1 MKRQLDGGAA
11 PRVRAGLYVRVS
23 TSGQTVENQTPAL
36 LQLAEARG
44 WEPIVFEEV
53 GSAVKQRPVFD
64 SMMDAA
70 RRGEIRTVAVVAL
83 DRLGR
88 SMLGILKTVDELA
101 SVGCAVVSLR
111 ESWMDTAGPLRDVL
125 TALVG
130 WMSQEER
137 RILVLRTHEGLART
151 RRQGKRLGRPP
162 ASSILLTGAADLVKA
177 GMPVAEAARRKG
189 VKRTTLRRHLDRMA
203 ENGGSGV
210 TPSTN
215 P

>member
-1 MKRQLDGGAA
+1 MSTKTKAA
-11 PRVRAGLYVRVS
+11 LYVRVS
-23 TSGQTVENQTPAL
+23 TSGQTTENQLPAL

-44 WEPIVFEEV
+44 WEPVVFEEV
-53 GSAVKQRPVFD
+53 GSAVKHRPVFEQVLA
-64 SMMDAA
+64 AA
-70 RRGEIRTVAVVAL
+70 RRGEVRVVATVAL

-101 SVGCAVVSLR
+101 QVGCAVVSLR

-130 WMSQEER
+130 WLAQEER
-137 RILVLRTHEGLART
+137 RILIARTHEGLARA

-162 ASSILLTGAADLVKA
+162 ASSILLSGAADLVRA
-177 GMPVAEAARRKG
+177 GVPVAEAARRKG
-189 VKRTTLRRHLDRMA
+189 VKRTTLRRYLDRVT
-203 ENGGSGV
+203 ENGASGDAQS
-210 TPSTN
+210 PS

>member
-1 MKRQLDGGAA
+1 MSTKTKAA
-11 PRVRAGLYVRVS
+11 LYVRVS
-23 TSGQTVENQTPAL
+23 TSGQTTENQLPAL

-44 WEPIVFEEV
+44 WEPVVFEEV
-53 GSAVKQRPVFD
+53 GSAVKHRPVFEK
-64 SMMDAA
+64 MVAAA
-70 RRGEIRTVAVVAL
+70 RRGEVRIVATVAL

-101 SVGCAVVSLR
+101 QVGCAVVSLR

-130 WMSQEER
+130 WMAQEER
-137 RILVLRTHEGLART
+137 RILIARTHEGLARA

-162 ASSILLTGAADLVKA
+162 ASSILLSGAADLVRA
-177 GMPVAEAARRKG
+177 GVPVAEAARRKG
-189 VKRTTLRRHLDRMA
+189 VKRTTLRRYLDRVA
-203 ENGGSGV
+203 ETGSSGDAQS
-210 TPSTN
+210 PS